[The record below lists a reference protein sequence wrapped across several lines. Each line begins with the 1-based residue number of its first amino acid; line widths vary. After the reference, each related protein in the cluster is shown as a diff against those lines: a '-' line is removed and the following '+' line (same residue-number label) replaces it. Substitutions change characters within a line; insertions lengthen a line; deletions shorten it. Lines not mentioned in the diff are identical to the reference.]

1 VVGRAGCRVAV
12 ASVDGVWAAG
22 HVVDPRAQVTPQP
35 APVPRRR
42 SRSTPTR
49 SKTTS
54 NARSGGR
61 THLPHRTGCASTERA
76 RHDRDQKPGAAHTG
90 RGTPPDL
97 GRGVWRPRE
106 DFV

>member
-1 VVGRAGCRVAV
+1 MTLWWSGRSSWSSAPLVLGRARCRVAV

-35 APVPRRR
+35 APVPWRR

-61 THLPHRTGCASTERA
+61 THLPHRTGVR
-76 RHDRDQKPGAAHTG
+76 
-90 RGTPPDL
+90 L
-97 GRGVWRPRE
+97 N
-106 DFV
+106 